1 MKKVYD
7 PVCGMEVSPDK
18 AAGSSQYEGQTYY
31 FCSPSCKKQFDADP
45 QQFVKPPQG
54 SHGHHGHH

>member
-45 QQFVKPPQG
+45 QQFV
-54 SHGHHGHH
+54 